1 LLPHMFLRL
10 SRVREY
16 TRVRA
21 ATEYTRVRAATDAAT
36 GVATDLFQS
45 VSTNF
50 VCCVLNEHF
59 ESEL

>member
-1 LLPHMFLRL
+1 MLPHMFLRL

-16 TRVRA
+16 TRVH
-21 ATEYTRVRAATDAAT
+21 AATDAAT